1 MPYRIVL
8 DQLLC
13 SGFASCADTAPGVFR
28 LEDTGVA
35 NALVAETDERSA
47 LDAAASCPMG
57 AISVFDS
64 ESGAQLS

>member
-1 MPYRIVL
+1 MAYRIVL
-8 DQLLC
+8 DRLLC
-13 SGFASCADTAPGVFR
+13 SGFAACSDTAPGVFR
-28 LEDTGVA
+28 LDDRGIA
-35 NALVAETDERSA
+35 NALVTETDERSA